1 MVEAADKIQ
10 SFEPV
15 FDSGK
20 IVLDD
25 GSVFMVQI
33 NGSIIPARQAASCL
47 IKPATG
53 DTVLLFIDKKE
64 ITYVLAVLK
73 RKETD
78 KPGTNIILEGQ
89 VSLHVNN
96 GTLSLTAD
104 RDVVLASGNRLDVS
118 TSNYCVHA
126 EKGDITIERLSI
138 VSRLIH
144 GQVKTIRMVAVYAE
158 TICRRLTQRLENAY
172 RFVKKHDEVQSH
184 TARYLAEETFTVHAK
199 NTVQMAEQNVI
210 INAEQIHLS

>member
-20 IVLDD
+20 VVLDD

-96 GTLSLTAD
+96 VGIAYADKRMGALLATSLC
-104 RDVVLASGNRLDVS
+104 S

-126 EKGDITIERLSI
+126 EKAIYNRRFYLS
-138 VSRLIH
+138 SYQASKKQN
-144 GQVKTIRMVAVYAE
+144 GAV
-158 TICRRLTQRLENAY
+158 
-172 RFVKKHDEVQSH
+172 
-184 TARYLAEETFTVHAK
+184 
-199 NTVQMAEQNVI
+199 
-210 INAEQIHLS
+210 